1 MVTAAVG
8 MDDKSSGEVSQFK
21 KDNLLS
27 QMEGVEGVASVSAMG
42 MVDDNVQIVLSQDKI
57 DTVNSKVAAAINSQM
72 GDAEGQMKSG
82 MAAAEGKEADT
93 GREKSSEGRAVSG
106 CKAACCNEDEAAG
119 KS

>member
-1 MVTAAVG
+1 
-8 MDDKSSGEVSQFK
+8 
-21 KDNLLS
+21 
-27 QMEGVEGVASVSAMG
+27 MEGVEGVASVSAMG

-57 DTVNSKVAAAINSQM
+57 DAVNSKVAAAINSQM

-82 MAAAEGKEADT
+82 MAAAKKGKKQIQDGKKA
-93 GREKSSEGRAVSG
+93 GKGRAVSG